1 MQVIIEYKALL
12 NKDDLVKLF
21 GMDEMSE
28 GGQRNKASKIMKSVK
43 EQYKKDNGI
52 DWKDTFIYKNVSQNV
67 IPTETFLKCC
77 PEFRKSFRRQ
87 IMQDIRMNSIQDE
100 EMELSIYPFNPKR
113 IHLSKEEKELL
124 REKRYQKR
132 ITIGINIMLFATI
145 VILLVSIA
153 CLGKSYAML
162 FL

>member
-1 MQVIIEYKALL
+1 
-12 NKDDLVKLF
+12 
-21 GMDEMSE
+21 
-28 GGQRNKASKIMKSVK
+28 
-43 EQYKKDNGI
+43 
-52 DWKDTFIYKNVSQNV
+52 
-67 IPTETFLKCC
+67 
-77 PEFRKSFRRQ
+77 
-87 IMQDIRMNSIQDE
+87 MQDIRMNAIQED

-113 IHLSKEEKELL
+113 KYLSKEEKEIR

-132 ITIGINIMLFATI
+132 ITTGINIMLFATI

>member
-1 MQVIIEYKALL
+1 
-12 NKDDLVKLF
+12 
-21 GMDEMSE
+21 
-28 GGQRNKASKIMKSVK
+28 
-43 EQYKKDNGI
+43 
-52 DWKDTFIYKNVSQNV
+52 
-67 IPTETFLKCC
+67 
-77 PEFRKSFRRQ
+77 
-87 IMQDIRMNSIQDE
+87 MQDIRMNSIQDE

-113 IHLSKEEKELL
+113 IHLSKEEKEIR

-132 ITIGINIMLFATI
+132 ITNCVNVILITTI

>member
-1 MQVIIEYKALL
+1 
-12 NKDDLVKLF
+12 
-21 GMDEMSE
+21 
-28 GGQRNKASKIMKSVK
+28 
-43 EQYKKDNGI
+43 
-52 DWKDTFIYKNVSQNV
+52 
-67 IPTETFLKCC
+67 
-77 PEFRKSFRRQ
+77 
-87 IMQDIRMNSIQDE
+87 MQDIRMNAIHED

-124 REKRYQKR
+124 REQRYQKR

-145 VILLVSIA
+145 VILLISIA

>member
-1 MQVIIEYKALL
+1 
-12 NKDDLVKLF
+12 
-21 GMDEMSE
+21 
-28 GGQRNKASKIMKSVK
+28 
-43 EQYKKDNGI
+43 
-52 DWKDTFIYKNVSQNV
+52 
-67 IPTETFLKCC
+67 
-77 PEFRKSFRRQ
+77 
-87 IMQDIRMNSIQDE
+87 MNSIQDE

>member
-1 MQVIIEYKALL
+1 ME
-12 NKDDLVKLF
+12 
-21 GMDEMSE
+21 
-28 GGQRNKASKIMKSVK
+28 
-43 EQYKKDNGI
+43 
-52 DWKDTFIYKNVSQNV
+52 
-67 IPTETFLKCC
+67 
-77 PEFRKSFRRQ
+77 
-87 IMQDIRMNSIQDE
+87 DIRMNTIQED

-132 ITIGINIMLFATI
+132 ITNCVNVILITTI
-145 VILLVSIA
+145 VILLISIA

>member
-1 MQVIIEYKALL
+1 
-12 NKDDLVKLF
+12 
-21 GMDEMSE
+21 
-28 GGQRNKASKIMKSVK
+28 
-43 EQYKKDNGI
+43 
-52 DWKDTFIYKNVSQNV
+52 
-67 IPTETFLKCC
+67 
-77 PEFRKSFRRQ
+77 
-87 IMQDIRMNSIQDE
+87 MQDIRMNSIQDE

-132 ITIGINIMLFATI
+132 ITTGINIMLFATI
-145 VILLVSIA
+145 VILLISIA

>member
-1 MQVIIEYKALL
+1 
-12 NKDDLVKLF
+12 
-21 GMDEMSE
+21 
-28 GGQRNKASKIMKSVK
+28 
-43 EQYKKDNGI
+43 
-52 DWKDTFIYKNVSQNV
+52 
-67 IPTETFLKCC
+67 
-77 PEFRKSFRRQ
+77 
-87 IMQDIRMNSIQDE
+87 MQDIRMNSIQDE

-145 VILLVSIA
+145 VILLISIA
-153 CLGKSYAML
+153 CLCKSYAML